1 MTNQLVSRIAA
12 APISWGVCE
21 VPGWGHQMSPARV
34 LGEMRELGI
43 AATEFGPP
51 GFLPAD
57 PAGRVE
63 VLREHDMRAVGGF
76 LAVVLHDGD
85 RDPTPEVEEEL
96 AAFEA
101 TGADTL
107 VLAAATGHEGY
118 DEHTELTAGQWRT
131 LFAGLDA
138 IAARAAAR
146 GIRATLH
153 PHIGTV
159 VEGPDEVSRVL
170 DSSAIALCLDTGH
183 LLAGGTD
190 PVALTR
196 GAAARI
202 GHVHLKDVR
211 GSVIERMRTGAV
223 GYSDAVR
230 EGLYAP
236 LGEGDVDVAAIVGA
250 LESTG
255 YSGWYVMEQDRVL
268 DAEPAAGAGP
278 RTDVAASTSF
288 LTSLTSLP
296 GADDDR

>member
-1 MTNQLVSRIAA
+1 MTDELAGRVAA

-21 VPGWGHQMSPARV
+21 VPGWGHQLGPARV

-57 PAGRVE
+57 RAK
-63 VLREHDMRAVGGF
+63 VLREHDLRAVGGF

-85 RDPTPEVEEEL
+85 RDPKAMVEREL
-96 AAFEA
+96 VAFQEA
-101 TGADTL
+101 GADTL
-107 VLAAATGHEGY
+107 VLAAATGGQGY
-118 DEHTELTAGQWRT
+118 DERAELTAAQWRT
-131 LFAGLDA
+131 LFTTLDGV
-138 IAARAAAR
+138 AARAAER

-170 DSSAIALCLDTGH
+170 DSSAIPLCLDTGH

-196 GAAARI
+196 EVTARI

-211 GSVIERMRTGAV
+211 AATIERMRTGAV
-223 GYSDAVR
+223 GYFDAVR
-230 EGLYAP
+230 DGLYTP

-250 LESTG
+250 LESAG
-255 YSGWYVMEQDRVL
+255 YAGWYVLEQDRVL
-268 DAEPAAGAGP
+268 DAEPPAGTGP
-278 RTDVAASTSF
+278 CADVAASRAF
-288 LTSLTSLP
+288 LTGLTSLP
-296 GADDDR
+296 GARDDG